1 MLPAVSV
8 YGRVCVCIFSVRL
21 SALKYATIMW
31 HTRSQPPTGSGG
43 RELRFSICCVWPQG
57 NLCIK
62 YNANNNNNT
71 YNKRL
76 QFFRCLRMHKLRP
89 KARVE
94 NENWLLIALAILMLS
109 ISIDII

>member
-1 MLPAVSV
+1 MHVCRLCLCAWA
-8 YGRVCVCIFSVRL
+8 CVCIFSVRL

-31 HTRSQPPTGSGG
+31 HTRRQPPTGSGG

-62 YNANNNNNT
+62 YNENNNNNT

-76 QFFRCLRMHKLRP
+76 QFFAAC
-89 KARVE
+89 ACI
-94 NENWLLIALAILMLS
+94 N
-109 ISIDII
+109 

>member
-1 MLPAVSV
+1 
-8 YGRVCVCIFSVRL
+8 
-21 SALKYATIMW
+21 MW

-62 YNANNNNNT
+62 YNENNNNNT

-76 QFFRCLRMHKLRP
+76 QFFAACACINR
-89 KARVE
+89 ARKRE
-94 NENWLLIALAILMLS
+94 SSEKIGFTL
-109 ISIDII
+109 D

>member
-1 MLPAVSV
+1 
-8 YGRVCVCIFSVRL
+8 
-21 SALKYATIMW
+21 MW

-62 YNANNNNNT
+62 YNENNNNNT

-76 QFFRCLRMHKLRP
+76 QFFAACACINS
-89 KARVE
+89 ARKRE
-94 NENWLLIALAILMLS
+94 SSKKIGFTL
-109 ISIDII
+109 D